1 MGGIKRGSADLPL
14 HGGKAPRWLFQ
25 RMVKLSESVVELIV
39 LEHGTDVLLRRLS
52 DPFWFQSLG
61 CVLGFDWHSSGVTT
75 TVCGALKAAL
85 GRIGEDVGLFAA
97 GGKGRS
103 ALRTPEELA
112 EIGDRTGMD
121 VRKLV
126 DISRLTAKVDSSLV
140 QDGYHLYHHTL
151 FFSREGKW
159 CVIQQGMNPEVGYAR
174 RYHWLGEG
182 LRGFVEKPH
191 SGISADRVHRR
202 IRLNLTDS
210 EAEGI
215 RRGILELIAGGDLLR
230 EAERVKRLKLP
241 RRHYIDPSDLD
252 IRNLARTFRSLE
264 NSIIA
269 GLEDLLRIR
278 GVGPKTVRALA
289 LVSEIVYGA
298 PPSFRDPARYSYAHG
313 GKDGHPYPVRRDVYD
328 LTLHTLREAIGRA
341 RIGEREKLEA
351 IRRLSRILND

>member
-1 MGGIKRGSADLPL
+1 MRKGCADLPL
-14 HGGKAPRWLFQ
+14 HSGKAPPWLFE
-25 RMVKLSESVVELIV
+25 RMVRLSESIVELIV
-39 LEHGTDVLLRRLS
+39 LEHGTEIFLRRLS

-75 TVCGALKAAL
+75 TVCGALKVAL
-85 GRIGEDVGLFAA
+85 GRIGEEVGLFGA

-103 ALRTPEELA
+103 ALRTPEELR
-112 EIGDRTGMD
+112 EIGERTGAPVEKLID
-121 VRKLV
+121 V
-126 DISRLTAKVDSSLV
+126 SRLTAKVDSSLV
-140 QDGYHLYHHTL
+140 QDGYQLYHHAL
-151 FFSREGKW
+151 FFDREGRW
-159 CVIQQGMNPEVGYAR
+159 CVVQQGMNPEAGYAR

-182 LRGFVEKPH
+182 LGSFVEEPH

-210 EAEGI
+210 EAGRI
-215 RRGILELIAGGDLLR
+215 RKSILELLRSGDLLK

-241 RRHYIDPSDLD
+241 PRHYLDPSDLD
-252 IRNLARTFRSLE
+252 IRNLERTFRALE
-264 NSIIA
+264 SSID

-278 GVGPKTVRALA
+278 GVGPKTLRALA

-328 LTLHTLREAIGRA
+328 LTLDTLKKAIA
-341 RIGEREKLEA
+341 KAKIGEREKLEA
-351 IRRLSRILND
+351 IRRLSRILDD